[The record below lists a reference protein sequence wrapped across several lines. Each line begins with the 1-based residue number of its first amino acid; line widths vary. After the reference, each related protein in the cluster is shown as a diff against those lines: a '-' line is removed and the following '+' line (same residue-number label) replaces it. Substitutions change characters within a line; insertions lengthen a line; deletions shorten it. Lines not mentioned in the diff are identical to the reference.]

1 VSILGH
7 YLGGL
12 IGLYVYVLI
21 GRLIFDYIQM
31 FARSWRPTGIVLL
44 IAEGIYTVTDPP
56 LQTLRRFIKPVRL
69 GTVSL
74 DLSFLVLI
82 IGLQITQNICYSL

>member
-7 YLGGL
+7 YLGSL

-31 FARSWRPTGIVLL
+31 FARSWRPTGVVLL
-44 IAEGIYTVTDPP
+44 VAEAIYTVTDPP
-56 LQTLRRFIKPVRL
+56 LRTLRRVIRPIRL

-82 IGLQITQNICYSL
+82 IGLQIIQNICYSL

>member
-1 VSILGH
+1 MSILGH
-7 YLGGL
+7 YLGGS
-12 IGLYVYVLI
+12 IGLYIYVLI

-31 FARSWRPTGIVLL
+31 FARTWRPTGIVLL

-56 LQTLRRFIKPVRL
+56 LTALRRVIRPVRL

-82 IGLQITQNICYSL
+82 IGLQIVQNICYSL

>member
-1 VSILGH
+1 MSILGH
-7 YLGGL
+7 YLGSL

-31 FARSWRPTGIVLL
+31 FARSWRPTGVVLL
-44 IAEGIYTVTDPP
+44 VAEAIYTVTDPP
-56 LQTLRRFIKPVRL
+56 LRTLRRVIRPIRL

-82 IGLQITQNICYSL
+82 IGLQIIQNICYSL

>member
-12 IGLYVYVLI
+12 IGLYIYVLI

-31 FARSWRPTGIVLL
+31 FARTWRPTGIVLL

-56 LQTLRRFIKPVRL
+56 LTALRRVIRPVRL

-82 IGLQITQNICYSL
+82 IGLQIVQNICYSL

>member
-1 VSILGH
+1 MSILGH

-82 IGLQITQNICYSL
+82 IGLQITQNICYGL

>member
-12 IGLYVYVLI
+12 IGLYIYVLI

-31 FARSWRPTGIVLL
+31 FARTWRPTGIVLL

-56 LQTLRRFIKPVRL
+56 LTALRRVIRPVRL

-82 IGLQITQNICYSL
+82 IGLQIIQNICYSL

>member
-1 VSILGH
+1 MSILGH
-7 YLGGL
+7 YLGSL
-12 IGLYVYVLI
+12 IGLYIYVLI

-31 FARSWRPTGIVLL
+31 FARTWRPTGVVLL

-56 LQTLRRFIKPVRL
+56 LQALRRFIKPLRL
-69 GTVSL
+69 GAVSL

-82 IGLQITQNICYSL
+82 IGLQIFQNICYSL

>member
-1 VSILGH
+1 MSILGH

-12 IGLYVYVLI
+12 IGLYIYVLI

-31 FARSWRPTGIVLL
+31 FARTWRPTGIVLL

-56 LQTLRRFIKPVRL
+56 LTALRRVIRPVRL

-82 IGLQITQNICYSL
+82 IGLQIVQNICYSL

>member
-1 VSILGH
+1 MSILGH

-82 IGLQITQNICYSL
+82 IGLQIVQNICYSL